1 MSHAFSDLTLLVG
14 WQEGHLA
21 CKKLSGGVLA
31 WLSVLS
37 EVQTCMPS
45 GCHCHSLSLAFQIGF
60 TFLLPAHPG
69 SPGQRAVKRV
79 CVCVSH
85 AFHHLFTQNYN
96 CCHYCFSTSLDNHF
110 EGERLLVVSPLGLSL
125 PPFLQENLFRDEQHQ
140 VSTGQMLLPPN
151 SQCQSTEGTKHTN
164 FYPGPVSFC
173 TVQVF

>member
-96 CCHYCFSTSLDNHF
+96 CCHCFSTSLDNHF

-125 PPFLQENLFRDEQHQ
+125 PPFPQENLFRDEQHQ

-164 FYPGPVSFC
+164 FFLGPVSFC